1 MARKPISKK
10 LRFDVLHRDGF
21 ACRYCGASGEG
32 VTLHLDHVVPVAKGG
47 KNEADNLL
55 TACEPCNLG
64 KGITDLKAMPL
75 ASGGQPLPCPFAEG
89 WPNEITDP
97 VFAIYGDWAVT
108 GYGLESLASYYPIPR
123 ERLNE
128 TRMGT
133 NLSDWLLHMAEKEW
147 VAIDLDE
154 FEDAF
159 ADAAR
164 RHVSSPAFD
173 LLASLKKARWI
184 ARETLGFSRKDA
196 A

>member
-21 ACRYCGASGEG
+21 ACRYCGASGPG
-32 VTLHLDHVVPVAKGG
+32 VELHLDHVTPVAKGG
-47 KNEADNLL
+47 KNEMDNLI
-55 TACEPCNLG
+55 TACQPCNIG
-64 KGITDLKAMPL
+64 KGVTELMARPV
-75 ASGGQPLPCPFAEG
+75 ASSGRSLSCPFAEG

-97 VFAIYGDWAVT
+97 VFAIYGNWAVT
-108 GYGLESLASYYPIPR
+108 GYGLESLRGYYPIPA

-159 ADAAR
+159 AHAVRLHVRAPSFDHIASLHEAR
-164 RHVSSPAFD
+164 R
-173 LLASLKKARWI
+173 I
-184 ARETLGFSRKDA
+184 ARQTLGH
-196 A
+196 